1 MNKYKRPF
9 NFLTVFFS
17 FSWYEITSDM
27 VAMYLVLQVEDSPIF
42 MISDL
47 LSVFLF
53 TQMKLMVIKEA
64 NQRRSSDRFFKKS

>member
-17 FSWYEITSDM
+17 FSWYGLTSDM
-27 VAMYLVLQVEDSPIF
+27 VMTYLVLQVEDNLIF

-47 LSVFLF
+47 LPVLLF
-53 TQMKLMVIKEA
+53 TQMKLIVIKEA
-64 NQRRSSDRFFKKS
+64 KQKEIFRFFF